1 VIILQYRDAW
11 SSRQRAECVT
21 HDGKAVLIE
30 VREDADHQIGAIDL
44 LDLFLRFLRDG
55 FDFHCSDL

>member
-1 VIILQYRDAW
+1 MIVLQYRDARR
-11 SSRQRAECVT
+11 SGERSESVT
-21 HDGKAVLIE
+21 DDDKAVLIE
-30 VREDADHQIGAIDL
+30 VRQNADHQIGAIDL